1 MLRLFK
7 TILAGTFALGLGTAA
22 FAGGD
27 ATSWTLDGE
36 NSRIAFG
43 SIKKDTVG
51 ESHGFE
57 AISGTISADGS
68 AEISIDLATVQ
79 TNIDIRN
86 ERMIEHVF
94 KGMANATITG
104 SLDIEE
110 ASDLEVG
117 AFSLIDFEGKLSLV
131 GTEIELE
138 AEMFVMRVSQ
148 TQVIVTNNDLIF
160 IGTEA
165 AGINAGI
172 DKLMELAKLPG
183 ITRTSPVML
192 RLILNS
198 DMKKAEVA
206 PAAPANIRFAM
217 GGDIKKGK
225 KVFKKCKACHSVKAE
240 KNGAGPSLHGL
251 MGATAGQVEGFKYS
265 DEMVASGIVWN
276 EETLAGFLANPRD
289 YLEGTTMSFKGLK
302 KEKDLS
308 DVIAYLADATAE

>member
-1 MLRLFK
+1 
-7 TILAGTFALGLGTAA
+7 
-22 FAGGD
+22 
-27 ATSWTLDGE
+27 
-36 NSRIAFG
+36 
-43 SIKKDTVG
+43 
-51 ESHGFE
+51 
-57 AISGTISADGS
+57 
-68 AEISIDLATVQ
+68 
-79 TNIDIRN
+79 
-86 ERMIEHVF
+86 MIEHVF

-104 SLDIEE
+104 SLDMEE

-117 AFSLIDFEGKLSLV
+117 ASSVIDFEGTLSLV

-138 AEMFVMRVSQ
+138 AEMFVMRVSE

-192 RLILNS
+192 RLIFNS

-217 GGDIKKGK
+217 GGDVKKGK

-240 KNGAGPSLHGL
+240 KNGAGPSLYGL

-265 DEMVASGIVWN
+265 DEMIASGIVWD
-276 EETLAGFLANPRD
+276 EETLTAFLANPKD
-289 YLEGTTMSFKGLK
+289 YLEGTKMSFKGLK
-302 KEKDLS
+302 KEKDLA